1 MYVTTTSYSRV
12 GRKKEVVNQYQ
23 MEIESL
29 TSSIQNK
36 YNFFWRI
43 IRSLST
49 NKQIVAT
56 QHITNDVHFNRLM
69 SQIPTYYTFPPTWWW
84 CVYVLYYIIKK
95 KKKSKKERGRKS
107 FCVVV

>member
-36 YNFFWRI
+36 YNF
-43 IRSLST
+43 SG
-49 NKQIVAT
+49 
-56 QHITNDVHFNRLM
+56 
-69 SQIPTYYTFPPTWWW
+69 
-84 CVYVLYYIIKK
+84 
-95 KKKSKKERGRKS
+95 ES
-107 FCVVV
+107 FDP